1 MPLSK
6 KIKQSKKGLKGFTLM
21 ETLIAVLL
29 FSLLSVMVSGVFS
42 SFLKNY
48 TESKKTLQGVEGGQF
63 AMNLRAKTIR
73 VSDVKAEG
81 TNILQVYDFSQAKCL
96 KYSFAG
102 KKLQVNYSTEAGQG
116 SVGKCAFTSMGG
128 AQDLTAAD
136 VQNASF
142 SVVPSSATTL
152 GFVIIALT
160 IKDDT
165 QPPASLPMYIQMAVS
180 LRNYQAN

>member
-1 MPLSK
+1 MSLSK
-6 KIKQSKKGLKGFTLM
+6 KMQQPKKNSKGFTLI

-63 AMNLRAKTIR
+63 AMNLMAKTIR

-96 KYSFAG
+96 KYSWDSVG
-102 KKLQVNYSTEAGQG
+102 KKMQASYSTEAGQG
-116 SVGKCAFTSMGG
+116 TVDKCAFTSMGG

-136 VQNASF
+136 VQSASF
-142 SVVPSSATTL
+142 KVVPSTPTTL

-165 QPPASLPMYIQMAVS
+165 QTSAPMQIQMAVS
-180 LRNYQAN
+180 LRNYKPN